1 VVYQIKERFTI
12 DYLWVLFVRDG
23 LNVGFDVLFDD
34 TLDWNGM
41 QKKLGEVNI
50 MKIDILWQ
58 KTRLSSDVSAGVC

>member
-1 VVYQIKERFTI
+1 MI

-23 LNVGFDVLFDD
+23 LNVGFDVLFND

-50 MKIDILWQ
+50 TKIDIL
-58 KTRLSSDVSAGVC
+58 